1 MGLADNL
8 ARRLGSRAASS
19 STLIPSGLEAR
30 GRAGGANRVALNP
43 QDTLDIFN
51 RRATIPANAQGP
63 LASGY
68 VTGSQAQSTAN
79 RNLENRT
86 GTSLR
91 SATTPVSTTPESTT
105 TPVTGSGGS
114 GGSRPVQAT
123 VPEQQPEFSLGP
135 VQFTPSD
142 PLPTPEPEPEPTPY
156 DVYNDPVYQ
165 AALQAA
171 QSQFNLEAIGAQ
183 GARDYQK
190 TGIQGELDLRPQ
202 TAEAARRRL
211 AGNYASRG
219 MGGGRAGALTRAEA
233 EMNAREI
240 AARTSLRE
248 QMAELDRQFASNY
261 GDFGSEGYDWLGTLR
276 GQQAQQAA
284 IEQALTTRLGGL
296 TTV

>member
-1 MGLADNL
+1 MGLADNM
-8 ARRLGSRAASS
+8 AR
-19 STLIPSGLEAR
+19 
-30 GRAGGANRVALNP
+30 
-43 QDTLDIFN
+43 
-51 RRATIPANAQGP
+51 
-63 LASGY
+63 
-68 VTGSQAQSTAN
+68 
-79 RNLENRT
+79 
-86 GTSLR
+86 R
-91 SATTPVSTTPESTT
+91 SATGGTTYIPDYLRVIAEQTAASKPTPRYIPSYANPAGSTYQNVARENARAVQQGVVPAPTRTTPTRT
-105 TPVTGSGGS
+105 ATGAA
-114 GGSRPVQAT
+114 PVQVT

-142 PLPTPEPEPEPTPY
+142 PLPTPEPEPTPY

-183 GARDYQK
+183 GAKDYQQ
-190 TGIQGELDLRPQ
+190 TAIQGELDLRPQ

-211 AGNYASRG
+211 AGNYAARG

-240 AARTSLRE
+240 SARTSLRD
-248 QMAELDRQFASNY
+248 QITELDRQFASNY

-276 GQQAQQAA
+276 GQQAQQNA